1 MSARGGFGP
10 ELSPRTRTLQ
20 LVTVLGLALVAA
32 FLVVSAELAP
42 EDATTKSGPY
52 GFLLIQAAG
61 ALGLFL
67 TSVGRRR
74 AAYAVASLFVINAI
88 FFLAIET
95 ELVGPNLVLIAA
107 DLSLL
112 FVSGLVGA
120 WATVSALRRMIGN
133 GPQQPILPAAVIAMV
148 AASVVGASVAS
159 GTVLAPITPPP
170 YVRPSP
176 PQITPTATPPRTS
189 PPPSPSPSRVQQ
201 LTLIVVGNGSV
212 TVKPGELVCS
222 TKCAY
227 PLGEGV
233 VATLTASAG
242 SDSIFSRWTGCSQPC
257 SVKMDGAREVQA
269 TFNQP
274 TVRVSF
280 SGDGKGIVTSSPKG
294 IVCPPT
300 CEAPFP
306 RGSSVTLA
314 AAPGTDNAFTGWTD
328 TCARSGLGT
337 CPVLVSTNI
346 DATAEFQPFIGNGFQ
361 AKNGTECGGVPT
373 LHRGEAGQFSECF
386 SNSGNMTWQKSKV
399 QIWQCCPLGGPSPIS
414 GWNSGWPS
422 AKAYADVTT
431 DVVAP
436 GSDARFNF
444 SVKVPDNAEYGD
456 YHLDGYLVEVGSGRP
471 IAGGGFSIL
480 VKVVPK

>member
-1 MSARGGFGP
+1 
-10 ELSPRTRTLQ
+10 LQ
-20 LVTVLGLALVAA
+20 LAAVLGLALVAA
-32 FLVVSAELAP
+32 LLVVSAELAP

-67 TSVGRRR
+67 TSSAGRRR
-74 AAYAVASLFVINAI
+74 AAYAVASLFVINAV

-107 DLSLL
+107 DLGLL

-120 WATVSALRRMIGN
+120 WATVSALRSMVGN
-133 GPQQPILPAAVIAMV
+133 GPGQPILPAAVIAMV

-176 PQITPTATPPRTS
+176 PLITPTATPPRTS

-212 TVKPGELVCS
+212 TVKPGDLVCS

-242 SDSIFSRWTGCSQPC
+242 SDSIFGRWTGCSQPC

-280 SGDGKGIVTSSPKG
+280 SGDGKGTVTSSPKG
-294 IVCPPT
+294 IVCPPA

-306 RGSSVTLA
+306 RGSTVTLA
-314 AAPGTDNAFTGWTD
+314 AAPGTGNAFTGWTD

-337 CPVLVSTNI
+337 CPVPVSTNI
-346 DATAEFQPFIGNGFQ
+346 EATAEFQPFAGNGFD
-361 AKNGTECGGVPT
+361 AKGSTNDAACGVVPT
-373 LHRGEAGQFSECF
+373 LHRGDTWQFRACF
-386 SNSGNMTWQKSKV
+386 FNSGTTTWQKSRV

-422 AKAYADVTT
+422 AKAYADLTS
-431 DVVAP
+431 DVAP
-436 GSDARFNF
+436 GSNGSLIFN
-444 SVKVPDNAEYGD
+444 VKVPDNAEYAD
-456 YHLDGYLVEVGSGRP
+456 YHIDGYLVEVGSGRP
-471 IAGGGFSIL
+471 IAGGGFSIV
-480 VKVVPK
+480 VKVVPR